1 MDSNS
6 APARRRR
13 GAELEGAILDAAWD
27 ELDATGY
34 AGLTMEAV
42 AARAGTSRPV
52 IARRWASRS
61 DLAVAAIRHHFDTD
75 PLIVGD
81 HGSLREDMLDL
92 LRQFND
98 RRSGIVGLIMLR
110 FAGIVNESEGGI
122 AGLRERL
129 LSPGPSQ
136 LDVVLERADARGE
149 IDLERLPPIV
159 ADLPTMALRHEM
171 LMRLQPA
178 DDALLVSIVDDL
190 FLPLAT
196 ATRARATGDPR

>member
-1 MDSNS
+1 MDSKS

-13 GAELEGAILDAAWD
+13 GAELEDALLDAAWD

-34 AGLTMEAV
+34 AGLTLEAV
-42 AARAGTSRPV
+42 AERAGTSRPV
-52 IARRWASRS
+52 LARRWASRS

-75 PLIVGD
+75 PLVVED
-81 HGSLREDMLDL
+81 HGSLREDVLDL

-98 RRSGIVGLIMLR
+98 RRGGIVALILLR
-110 FAGIVNESEGGI
+110 FTGIVTEAEGGI

-136 LDVVLERADARGE
+136 LDIVLDRADARGE
-149 IDLERLPPIV
+149 IDLARLPAIV
-159 ADLPTMALRHEM
+159 AQLPTMALRHEM
-171 LMRLQPA
+171 LMHLHRI
-178 DDALLVSIVDDL
+178 DDATIVAIVDEL

-196 ATRARATGDPR
+196 ASRSPSGTDPR